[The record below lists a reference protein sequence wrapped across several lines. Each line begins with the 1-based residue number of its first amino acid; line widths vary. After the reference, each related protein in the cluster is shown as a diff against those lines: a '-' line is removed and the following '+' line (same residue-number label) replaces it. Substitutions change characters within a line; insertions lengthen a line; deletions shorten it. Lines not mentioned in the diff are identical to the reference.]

1 MMKVR
6 RGTDLNNQRLAQTQ
20 GIVWSSELSNKGVW
34 GQACDIAIQETA

>member
-20 GIVWSSELSNKGVW
+20 GIVWSSELGVRSF
-34 GQACDIAIQETA
+34 QIKIALNEI